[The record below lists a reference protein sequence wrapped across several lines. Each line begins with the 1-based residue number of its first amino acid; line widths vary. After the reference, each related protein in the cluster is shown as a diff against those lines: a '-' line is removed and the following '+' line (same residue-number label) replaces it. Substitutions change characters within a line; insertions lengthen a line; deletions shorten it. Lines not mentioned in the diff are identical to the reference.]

1 MSKVIA
7 LIYAD
12 TQIPAE
18 IYTEVHRLKNA
29 GFVDLIDIT
38 EVEVKDNGKIKFE
51 QAMTVP
57 LVGSTGGLFL
67 PALIGIIFFHP
78 RHLVNDTVQRTLQE
92 ISLDQNFIGT
102 MTTDISPRNSVLFLY
117 VRNSNTAPLIRAM
130 TEHGGRAVEMSISA
144 GQEDKLRHLF
154 KGQALPDSQYTMH
167 I

>member
-18 IYTEVHRLKNA
+18 IYAEVRRMKNA
-29 GFVDLIDIT
+29 GLVDLIDLT

-57 LVGSTGGLFL
+57 LVGSTSGLFL

-78 RHLVNDTVQRTLQE
+78 QHPVNDTVQRTLQE
-92 ISLDQNFIGT
+92 ISLDQNFIST
-102 MTTDISPRNSVLFLY
+102 MTTEVSPRNSVLFLH
-117 VRNSNTAPLIRAM
+117 VRNNNTAPLIKAM
-130 TEHGGRAVEMSISA
+130 TEHGGRAVEMSITG

-154 KGQALPDSQYTMH
+154 KGQALPDPQYTMH